1 MVLRG
6 FCKNCGHRVIKD
18 ASREDH
24 FSPPELVGC
33 NAFDPEWHLSAEQ
46 IMIVIS
52 RLKAD
57 KDLLYAWLG
66 GD

>member
-18 ASREDH
+18 EFREDH

-33 NAFDPEWHLSAEQ
+33 DKFDPEWHLSAEQ
-46 IMIVIS
+46 ILKIVS
-52 RLKAD
+52 RLK
-57 KDLLYAWLG
+57 KEKNLLYEWLG
-66 GD
+66 E